1 MSLADTA
8 PGRAQGPAAPTGAR
22 PNRPVLAVAALLLVG
37 GGLVLGQG
45 FGWRQ
50 GALYLLG
57 GGLGLVLF
65 HAAFGFTGAWRA
77 FVVERRG
84 AGLRAQMVMLAVA
97 SIVIL
102 PLLAE
107 GSIFGRSVAGAVAP
121 VGLAVAAG
129 AFLFGIGMQLGGG
142 CASGTL
148 FAVGA
153 GNARM
158 VVTLATFVLGS
169 VVATRHMPWWLEQ
182 PSLGR
187 VSLLDQLGLGPALA
201 IQLGLIAAIA
211 GLVLYV
217 ERRRHRPAARPIPP
231 AEPPPNLGRRLMRG
245 PWPLLWGAL
254 GLALL
259 NWLTVAIAGH
269 PWSVTFG
276 FSLWGAKVLG
286 ALGVDVASW
295 AFWTWPYPAQALRES
310 VFAETTSVMDFGIVA
325 GAMLAAAAAG
335 RFGRL
340 GPLPPRSLLAAV
352 VGGLLMGYGARIAF
366 GCNIGAFFGGVVSA
380 SLHGWLWF
388 ACAML
393 GCVIGV
399 RLRAPFRLD

>member
-1 MSLADTA
+1 
-8 PGRAQGPAAPTGAR
+8 
-22 PNRPVLAVAALLLVG
+22 
-37 GGLVLGQG
+37 
-45 FGWRQ
+45 
-50 GALYLLG
+50 
-57 GGLGLVLF
+57 
-65 HAAFGFTGAWRA
+65 
-77 FVVERRG
+77 
-84 AGLRAQMVMLAVA
+84 
-97 SIVIL
+97 
-102 PLLAE
+102 
-107 GSIFGRSVAGAVAP
+107 
-121 VGLAVAAG
+121 
-129 AFLFGIGMQLGGG
+129 
-142 CASGTL
+142 
-148 FAVGA
+148 
-153 GNARM
+153 
-158 VVTLATFVLGS
+158 
-169 VVATRHMPWWLEQ
+169 
-182 PSLGR
+182 
-187 VSLLDQLGLGPALA
+187 
-201 IQLGLIAAIA
+201 
-211 GLVLYV
+211 
-217 ERRRHRPAARPIPP
+217 
-231 AEPPPNLGRRLMRG
+231 MRG

>member
-8 PGRAQGPAAPTGAR
+8 PGPAQGPAVPVGAPR
-22 PNRPVLAVAALLLVG
+22 PNLPILGLAALLLG
-37 GGLVLGQG
+37 GGGVLLGQG

-50 GALYLLG
+50 AALYLLG
-57 GGLGLVLF
+57 GGLGLVLY

-77 FVVERRG
+77 FVEERRG

-97 SIVIL
+97 SVIVL

-107 GSIFGRSVAGAVAP
+107 GSIFDRPVAGAVAP
-121 VGLAVAAG
+121 FGLAVAAG

-148 FAVGA
+148 FTVGA

-158 VVTLATFVLGS
+158 VVTLVAFVLGS
-169 VVATRHMPWWLEQ
+169 VVATRDMPWWLAQ

-187 VSLLDQLGLGPALA
+187 LSLLDRLGLAPALA

-211 GLVLYV
+211 GFVLYV
-217 ERRRHRPAARPIPP
+217 ERRRRRPAPAP
-231 AEPPPNLGRRLMRG
+231 AEPSSSLAGRLLRG

-276 FSLWGAKVLG
+276 FSLWGAKLLG

-295 AFWTWPYPAQALRES
+295 TFWTWPYPAQALGAS

-335 RFGRL
+335 RFGRF
-340 GPLPPRSLLAAV
+340 GRVPPRALLAAV

-399 RLRAPFRLD
+399 RLRAPFGLG